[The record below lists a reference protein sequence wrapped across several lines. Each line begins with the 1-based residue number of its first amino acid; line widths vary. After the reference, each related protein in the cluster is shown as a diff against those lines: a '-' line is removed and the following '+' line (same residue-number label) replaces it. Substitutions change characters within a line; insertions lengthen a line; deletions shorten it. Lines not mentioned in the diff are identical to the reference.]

1 MKLKLQR
8 KIVFPILVLMIV
20 PTVLLS
26 VLFLVSMQRFSY
38 ENTVEKIDHSFNLI
52 TEKTHQVESDFY
64 TKQRLI
70 SELTALEHLDI
81 FVYDGD
87 ELIYVSR
94 EATHLSIEELKK
106 RYGSTQRYEIK
117 KRHYEDVHLSI
128 YVIIDR
134 RAIFWS
140 VLELYKPYLI
150 LITLSIL
157 IALKVVLVTSDSL
170 SKPVSILLEGYNDI
184 IAGNFKKDIE
194 IKRED
199 ELGMLGQAFNEMK
212 AQIAIGSNRF
222 LQMKRFNED
231 ILQSISTGIITTN
244 EHGEIINC
252 NDFAMNMIERVMCL
266 DKQRPKIIRA
276 LMMQINET
284 IERMDSIN
292 RVASFNE
299 YNTKAVIYLDITT
312 SLMKR
317 SSGEFVGVICS
328 FNDITNRKKIEENVE
343 RIDRLASLGQ
353 LTAALVH
360 EIRNPLSGI
369 KMGAQI
375 LNKRLGPHLES
386 AEQGIFEAMIKE
398 TDRLDLLMT
407 DLLNFSKP
415 RIPKAQIVDVFE
427 VIDKALL
434 FSEKKIRE
442 KAALIEV
449 KDQMRGVQ
457 VLFDKGQLMQIFLN
471 VIANALDAIALN
483 GKLEITVQNSRGATG
498 ENILVSFEDNGSGIK
513 KENMNAI
520 FDPFFTTRE
529 AGTGLGLSVVH
540 KLVVSNQGNI
550 EIDSIE
556 SVGTVVKIYLP
567 MHRSA

>member
-8 KIVFPILVLMIV
+8 KIVLPILVLMIV
-20 PTVLLS
+20 PTMMLS
-26 VLFLVSMQRFSY
+26 VLFFTSMQRFSY
-38 ENTVEKIDHSFNLI
+38 ENLEEKIEHSFSLI
-52 TEKTHQVESDFY
+52 TEKTRQMESDFY
-64 TKQRLI
+64 TKQRVI
-70 SELTALEHLDI
+70 SELTALENLDV
-81 FVYDGD
+81 FAYEGNKLLYTSRKEVNLSVD
-87 ELIYVSR
+87 EVKNIYK
-94 EATHLSIEELKK
+94 E
-106 RYGSTQRYEIK
+106 TQKYEIK
-117 KRHYEDVHLSI
+117 NRNYEEINMSV
-128 YVIIDR
+128 YVIIDK

-140 VLELYKPYLI
+140 VLELYKPYLL
-150 LITLSIL
+150 LIVISTLIS
-157 IALKVVLVTSDSL
+157 LKVVLITSDSL

-199 ELGMLGQAFNEMK
+199 ELGLLGQAFNEMK
-212 AQIAIGSNRF
+212 AQIATGSNQF

-244 EHGEIINC
+244 EVGEIINC

-266 DKQRPKIIRA
+266 DKQKPKIIRA

-284 IERMDSIN
+284 IERMDTIN
-292 RVASFNE
+292 RVAYFNE

-317 SSGEFVGVICS
+317 SSGEFAGVICS
-328 FNDITNRKKIEENVE
+328 FNDITSRKKIEENVE

-375 LNKRLGPHLES
+375 LNKRLGEHLES
-386 AEQGIFEAMIKE
+386 SEQVIFEAMIKE

-415 RIPKAQIVDVFE
+415 KIPKAQIVDVFE
-427 VIDKALL
+427 VIDRALL

-442 KAALIEV
+442 KTALINV
-449 KDQMRGVQ
+449 NDQMRGVH

-471 VIANALDAIALN
+471 IIANALEAIALN
-483 GKLEITVQNSRGATG
+483 GKLEITVQNLKT
-498 ENILVSFEDNGSGIK
+498 EDEQNVLVLFEDNGSGIK
-513 KENMNAI
+513 KENMNTI

-529 AGTGLGLSVVH
+529 TGTGLGLSVVH
-540 KLVVSNQGNI
+540 KLIVSNQGSI

-567 MHRSA
+567 IYRRV